1 MEPARVDGEESA
13 SSRGEALG
21 ERSGPVA
28 AEEILLAIHVLR
40 GQRVMLDADL
50 AALYGVETK
59 ALTRAVRRNPE
70 RFPADFMFSLSD
82 TEFAHLR
89 RQTGTSSQWG
99 GRRYPPLAFT
109 EHGVASSNDLRRRCN
124 GRADS
129 G

>member
-1 MEPARVDGEESA
+1 
-13 SSRGEALG
+13 
-21 ERSGPVA
+21 
-28 AEEILLAIHVLR
+28 
-40 GQRVMLDADL
+40 MLDADL

-82 TEFAHLR
+82 TEFARLR

-109 EHGVASSNDLRRRCN
+109 EHGVADVGLPCGAASEKPAASRSGSGARRLFKSTSPSC
-124 GRADS
+124 APS
-129 G
+129 FS

>member
-1 MEPARVDGEESA
+1 
-13 SSRGEALG
+13 
-21 ERSGPVA
+21 
-28 AEEILLAIHVLR
+28 
-40 GQRVMLDADL
+40 MLDTDL